1 MRTHDGRRTMIKIIS
16 YNAETI
22 LEQFHQHLAA
32 NGKLSDAMIGGY
44 IAAVRDFASWYE
56 SYSGECFRLGSIS
69 TFVLIPYK
77 AALEERGLKSLH
89 IKRQIAILKSLFEW
103 IASATPPPD
112 NASQGL

>member
-1 MRTHDGRRTMIKIIS
+1 MIKIIS
-16 YNAETI
+16 HNAETI

-32 NGKLSDAMIGGY
+32 NRKLTDVVIGSY

-77 AALEERGLKSLH
+77 ATLEERGFKSLH

-103 IASATPPPD
+103 ITSVTPPPD
-112 NASQGL
+112 NVSQGL